1 MELHIVD
8 SNFFIQA
15 HRLNYPLDIAVNFW
29 AKVKQ
34 LAHDG
39 KVISIDKVKNEI
51 YGRNDDL
58 EKWCQANL
66 PNDFFKDTS
75 TPDVIVE
82 YAKICSWAIS
92 KGQYTQSA
100 LNEFLH
106 ADEADAFIAA
116 YTLSDNLNR
125 IVVTQEVS
133 SPDSKKRVKL
143 PDACDTHNVRHVNTV
158 QMFRNI
164 GETF

>member
-1 MELHIVD
+1 ME
-8 SNFFIQA
+8 N
-15 HRLNYPLDIAVNFW
+15 
-29 AKVKQ
+29 
-34 LAHDG
+34 
-39 KVISIDKVKNEI
+39 
-51 YGRNDDL
+51 
-58 EKWCQANL
+58 WCQANL

-75 TPDVIVE
+75 TSNVIVE

-116 YTLSDNLNR
+116 YTLSDNPNR

-133 SPDSKKRVKL
+133 SPDSRKRVKL
-143 PDACDTHNVRHVNTV
+143 PDACIAHSVRYVNTV

-164 GETF
+164 RETF